1 MARRG
6 SGRARPVGIG
16 HNGGPPLRE
25 PPHRPPWGRGDAHR
39 FLVWSRACRAAWTP
53 KSRDAALFRL
63 GRAERLGLTY
73 EEYTLEV
80 LERGR
85 FLQVEDGERIAA
97 IKAARRSRK
106 PRMSAP
112 RKRDLP

>member
-1 MARRG
+1 MAR
-6 SGRARPVGIG
+6 GRRRTAGTIGIG
-16 HNGGPPLRE
+16 HNGGPSLE
-25 PPHRPPWGRGDAHR
+25 EPHRPPWGKGDAHR
-39 FLVWSRACRAAWTP
+39 FLTWSRASKAAWKS
-53 KSRDAALFRL
+53 KSRDVALFRL

-85 FLQVEDGERIAA
+85 FLQEEDGERIVA
-97 IKAARRSRK
+97 IKAGRRSRR

-112 RKRDLP
+112 RKQDLT

>member
-1 MARRG
+1 MARKANRRG
-6 SGRARPVGIG
+6 MAIGIG
-16 HNGGPPLRE
+16 HNGGPPLRDAG
-25 PPHRPPWGRGDAHR
+25 HRPPWGRGDAHR
-39 FLVWSRACRAAWTP
+39 FLVWSRASRAAWKP
-53 KSRDAALFRL
+53 KSRDVALFRL

-85 FLQVEDGERIAA
+85 FLQEEDGERIAA
-97 IKAARRSRK
+97 IKAGRRSRR

-112 RKRDLP
+112 RKQDLT